1 MKKFLAV
8 IFGFLIFANVTFA
21 ATSYDRYGHL
31 MINTEPKPVHIKL
44 TGIQQLNMTN
54 MVQKS
59 EHTRQIQVV
68 LQLRTISMGKKQ
80 GHLKQ
85 ILPAEQPNMTGM
97 AEKSEVINN
106 LQ

>member
-1 MKKFLAV
+1 MTGTDKEPVVSKRLQTV
-8 IFGFLIFANVTFA
+8 II
-21 ATSYDRYGHL
+21 L
-31 MINTEPKPVHIKL
+31 MTNTELKPVHIKL

-68 LQLRTISMGKKQ
+68 LQHLTISTGKKQ
-80 GHLKQ
+80 AHLKQ
-85 ILPAEQPNMTGM
+85 ILREEQPNMTDTE
-97 AEKSEVINN
+97 EKSGVINN